1 MSSSHSQFPRADQAQ
16 DFFGLGFDPLSD
28 PVAYPHLNPTE
39 LEEVAPFGERCTVAA
54 DDPLVS
60 AGDYPFNS
68 YVILS
73 GTVRAVDIST
83 GERVVFVRYG
93 AGYFTGDIDLFT
105 RRPSIISVEAET
117 SVEAVRL
124 TPKQLRSLFTR
135 RPQLGERFWKSYQR
149 RRELLLNSKFR
160 GLSMYGRKDD
170 KATLEAVEL
179 LFRNSVPHEWLD
191 TSLEENRI
199 KLEQIREDV
208 QSYPVV
214 AHGSRILFEAPTRAQ
229 LADHLRLRG
238 QLPNS
243 VCDVLILGAGPAGL
257 GAAVYAASEGLSCL
271 VLDGL
276 GPGGQASST
285 SRIENYA
292 GFPNGITGRDLAHL
306 IYLQALKFGADF
318 HVPSTVSNLERRSNG
333 LYRVRTI
340 EGDYVLGKSVI
351 VAAGVSYGLLDVEGL
366 NTLQGAGVF
375 YNATNIEAQLCRSSA
390 AHIVGGG
397 NSAGQAAMFL
407 SQTAE
412 EVSLLVRGPD
422 LRKMSS
428 YLSERVLANRRVRI
442 RYNTDVVGIEGVDH
456 ICSVR
461 IREPNGEIKE
471 EFTSGLFVFIG
482 AKPRTDFLPSSVVRN
497 DQGFV
502 LTGLDVAV
510 LPVWKEPRPPCT
522 VETSLPGVF
531 AAGDCRSGSPKRVAF
546 AIGDGATAVTSV
558 HKFLESTSAEPRSGL
573 FIS

>member
-1 MSSSHSQFPRADQAQ
+1 MSSSHSQVPRQEQAQ

-28 PVAYPHLNPTE
+28 SVAYPHLNPTE
-39 LEEVAPFGERCTVAA
+39 LGEIASFGERCTIAEN
-54 DDPLVS
+54 DPLVS

-124 TPKQLRSLFTR
+124 TPKQLRNLFTR

-149 RRELLLNSKFR
+149 RRELLLNSEFR
-160 GLSMYGRKDD
+160 GLSIYGRKGD

-191 TSLEENRI
+191 TSLDDNRI

-214 AHGSRILFEAPTRAQ
+214 AHGSRVLFEAPTRAQ

-292 GFPNGITGRDLAHL
+292 GFPSGIAGRDLAHL

-318 HVPSTVSNLERRSNG
+318 HVPSTVSNLERPATGS
-333 LYRVRTI
+333 I
-340 EGDYVLGKSVI
+340 E
-351 VAAGVSYGLLDVEGL
+351 
-366 NTLQGAGVF
+366 
-375 YNATNIEAQLCRSSA
+375 
-390 AHIVGGG
+390 
-397 NSAGQAAMFL
+397 
-407 SQTAE
+407 
-412 EVSLLVRGPD
+412 
-422 LRKMSS
+422 
-428 YLSERVLANRRVRI
+428 
-442 RYNTDVVGIEGVDH
+442 
-456 ICSVR
+456 
-461 IREPNGEIKE
+461 
-471 EFTSGLFVFIG
+471 
-482 AKPRTDFLPSSVVRN
+482 
-497 DQGFV
+497 
-502 LTGLDVAV
+502 
-510 LPVWKEPRPPCT
+510 
-522 VETSLPGVF
+522 
-531 AAGDCRSGSPKRVAF
+531 
-546 AIGDGATAVTSV
+546 
-558 HKFLESTSAEPRSGL
+558 
-573 FIS
+573 

>member
-1 MSSSHSQFPRADQAQ
+1 VSSSHPQFPGADQSQ

-28 PVAYPHLNPTE
+28 PVAYPRLNATE
-39 LEEVAPFGERCTVAA
+39 LAEVEPFGERCAIA
-54 DDPLVS
+54 ENDPLVS

-73 GTVRAVDIST
+73 GTVRAVDVSA

-93 AGYFTGDIDLFT
+93 AGYFSGDIDLLT

-124 TPKQLRSLFTR
+124 TPKQLRNLFTR

-149 RRELLLNSKFR
+149 RRELLLKSKFR
-160 GLSMYGRKDD
+160 GLSIYGRKGD
-170 KATLEAVEL
+170 KTTLEAVEL

-191 TSLEENRI
+191 TSLDDNRI

-214 AHGSRILFEAPTRAQ
+214 THGSRVLLEAPTRAQ
-229 LADHLRLRG
+229 LAEHLRLRG

-257 GAAVYAASEGLSCL
+257 GATVYAASEGLSLL

-292 GFPNGITGRDLAHL
+292 GFPNGIAGRDLAHL

-318 HVPSTVSNLERRSNG
+318 HVPSTVSTLERRSDG

-340 EGDYVLGKSVI
+340 ESDYVLGKSVI

-366 NTLQGAGVF
+366 NTLQGAGV
-375 YNATNIEAQLCRSSA
+375 YYSATNIEARLCRSSA

-407 SQTAE
+407 SQTAD
-412 EVSLLVRGPD
+412 EV
-422 LRKMSS
+422 
-428 YLSERVLANRRVRI
+428 LSA
-442 RYNTDVVGIEGVDH
+442 
-456 ICSVR
+456 
-461 IREPNGEIKE
+461 
-471 EFTSGLFVFIG
+471 G
-482 AKPRTDFLPSSVVRN
+482 AWP
-497 DQGFV
+497 
-502 LTGLDVAV
+502 
-510 LPVWKEPRPPCT
+510 
-522 VETSLPGVF
+522 
-531 AAGDCRSGSPKRVAF
+531 
-546 AIGDGATAVTSV
+546 
-558 HKFLESTSAEPRSGL
+558 
-573 FIS
+573 

>member
-28 PVAYPHLNPTE
+28 PVAYPHLDPTE
-39 LEEVAPFGERCTVAA
+39 LEEVAPFGERCTIAKS
-54 DDPLVS
+54 DPLVC

-117 SVEAVRL
+117 SVEEVRL
-124 TPKQLRSLFTR
+124 APKQLRSLFIR
-135 RPQLGERFWKSYQR
+135 RPQLGERFWRSYQR

-160 GLSMYGRKDD
+160 GLSIYGRKGD
-170 KATLEAVEL
+170 KVTLEAVEL

-191 TSLEENRI
+191 TSLEDNRI
-199 KLEQIREDV
+199 KLEKIREDV

-214 AHGSRILFEAPTRAQ
+214 AHGSRVLFEAPTRAQ

-238 QLPNS
+238 RLPNS

-292 GFPNGITGRDLAHL
+292 GFPDGVSGQHLAHSV
-306 IYLQALKFGADF
+306 YLQALKFGAEF
-318 HVPSTVSNLERRSNG
+318 HVPSTVSNLEQRSSG
-333 LYRVRTI
+333 LYRVRTV
-340 EGDYVLGKSVI
+340 EGDYVLGRTVI
-351 VAAGVSYGLLDVEGL
+351 IATGVSYGLLNAEGL
-366 NTLQGAGVF
+366 DALPGSGV
-375 YNATNIEAQLCRSSA
+375 YYSATNVESRLCRNSST
-390 AHIVGGG
+390 HVVGAG

-407 SQTAE
+407 SQSAS

-428 YLSERVLANRRVRI
+428 YISERLLANSKVRI
-442 RYNTDVVGIEGVDH
+442 RFRAEAVGVEGIDH
-456 ICSVR
+456 ISAVH
-461 IREPNGEIKE
+461 IREPNGEVKI

-482 AKPRTDFLPSSVVRN
+482 AKLRTGFLP
-497 DQGFV
+497 
-502 LTGLDVAV
+502 
-510 LPVWKEPRPPCT
+510 
-522 VETSLPGVF
+522 
-531 AAGDCRSGSPKRVAF
+531 AA
-546 AIGDGATAVTSV
+546 
-558 HKFLESTSAEPRSGL
+558 L
-573 FIS
+573 